1 MSRGRW
7 IRFLMVTTGLG
18 MFVFYAVAA
27 YLAYGGLL
35 YLWRQRP
42 DPTTTVVVVVTAAL
56 AFGYVSYQF
65 GTARILRSLEAQEI
79 ETHRAP
85 EFYRR
90 VDELA
95 ASVGVDRPRVLVA
108 HMEMPN
114 ALALGGPTDGELVL
128 DARLFRLLSA
138 RELEAIVAHE
148 LAHLENRD
156 GLVQTVGYSLVQT
169 VTGLL
174 LLALFPITLLVAGS
188 VRALGYVR
196 GDSFQE
202 IKQSTRRARL
212 AVTSL
217 SVVLLFVFTL
227 ALRAHSR
234 RRELA
239 ADDRAAEVTGQPRAL
254 ASALQK
260 IERAATPT
268 GPLSSLYIHGDEEGP
283 LTRLLATHPP
293 METRVE
299 RLEAQADER
308 TTRIPIR

>member
-1 MSRGRW
+1 
-7 IRFLMVTTGLG
+7 MVTTGLG

>member
-1 MSRGRW
+1 MAA
-7 IRFLMVTTGLG
+7 TGLG

-35 YLWRQRP
+35 YLWQQRP
-42 DPTTTVVVVVTAAL
+42 DPATTVVVVVLAAL
-56 AFGYVSYQF
+56 AFGYVSYQV
-65 GTARILRSLEAQEI
+65 GTARILRSLEAREI
-79 ETHRAP
+79 EPHRAP

-95 ASVGVDRPRVLVA
+95 VSVGVDRPRVLVA
-108 HMEMPN
+108 SMEMPN

-128 DARLFRLLSA
+128 DARLFQLLSA

-174 LLALFPITLLVAGS
+174 LLALFPITLLVVGS

-196 GDSFQE
+196 GDSFE
-202 IKQSTRRARL
+202 RIRETTTRARL

-239 ADDRAAEVTGQPRAL
+239 ADDRAVDVTGSPQAL
-254 ASALQK
+254 ASALRK

-293 METRVE
+293 MDERVE
-299 RLEAQADER
+299 RLESQADER
-308 TTRIPIR
+308 TTRISIR